1 MDKRIKSGVE
11 WLLGAIDVDFVR
23 LEEKVRDGL
32 VYSRN
37 AIQLRVS
44 LNTQYNT
51 HKHCR
56 YIERAKV
63 HQNEFSRLESI
74 RY

>member
-1 MDKRIKSGVE
+1 MFRFPGYGKTMDKRIKSGVE

-37 AIQLRVS
+37 VI
-44 LNTQYNT
+44 
-51 HKHCR
+51 
-56 YIERAKV
+56 
-63 HQNEFSRLESI
+63 
-74 RY
+74 